1 MSGNHSTW
9 AKYYDE
15 VNRECFGIYYDQL
28 TELTLS
34 TINNIGDNLSIVDFG
49 AGTGRLSIP
58 LSRNHRVTAVEPSA
72 SMLQQL
78 QLKDTP
84 KKVTR
89 VHAAMHEYQGNADN
103 DLALAVFTVISYILT
118 EEQLVASFKNV
129 AQSLKSDG
137 QLLLDVPKIVLFRDN
152 FCETNTLRRDIK
164 FKELGDRLFEYS
176 ENTKIRDCNYTDTF
190 KLRYWSTS
198 ELQSALQLAG
208 IVIEKDLSSNFP
220 MAGAYYWLCRKT

>member
-34 TINNIGDNLSIVDFG
+34 TINSIGDNLSIVDFG

-78 QLKDTP
+78 QYLHP
-84 KKVTR
+84 R
-89 VHAAMHEYQGNADN
+89 
-103 DLALAVFTVISYILT
+103 
-118 EEQLVASFKNV
+118 ASLSAKT
-129 AQSLKSDG
+129 Q
-137 QLLLDVPKIVLFRDN
+137 
-152 FCETNTLRRDIK
+152 
-164 FKELGDRLFEYS
+164 
-176 ENTKIRDCNYTDTF
+176 
-190 KLRYWSTS
+190 WS
-198 ELQSALQLAG
+198 
-208 IVIEKDLSSNFP
+208 
-220 MAGAYYWLCRKT
+220 